1 MYRFNIFH
9 LYHHHLKAVV
19 FEISMQIIQT
29 DFHSFTDLDILLKR
43 LNEAVQLFITHNRN
57 EQKYVLPLVF
67 DCEPSI
73 CDAFQQEYVKEALL
87 IQNLEHAIIAIDTA
101 KTPFDISFSAKRLQH
116 SFYQFAVLTLE
127 HISKEE
133 ELLLPILHRYYSD
146 EILIAVQQRMLTN
159 SNDMNTAS
167 NSNGD
172 LLEIDE
178 EILQTWMNLAKNSDM
193 EAYHMTLLSLKEKG
207 HFKRYISYNNI
218 LVSADRTRS
227 GIHS

>member
-1 MYRFNIFH
+1 MYCFNIFH
-9 LYHHHLKAVV
+9 HYHHHLKAEV
-19 FEISMQIIQT
+19 FECSMQITQI
-29 DFHSFTDLDILLKR
+29 DFHAFADLDVLLKR
-43 LNEAVQLFITHNRN
+43 LNEAVQLFITHSDN
-57 EQKYVLPLVF
+57 EKKYVLPLAF

-73 CDAFQQEYVKEALL
+73 WDAFQQEYLKEALL
-87 IQNLEHAIIAIDTA
+87 IQNLEHAIIAIDSA

-116 SFYQFAVLTLE
+116 SFYQFAMLTLE

-159 SNDMNTAS
+159 SRDTNTVS
-167 NSNGD
+167 NINRD

-178 EILQTWMNLAKNSDM
+178 ELLQTWINRVKNTDM
-193 EAYHMTLLSLKEKG
+193 ETYHLILSSLMEKW
-207 HFKRYISYNNI
+207 HFIGNDSYYNNFN
-218 LVSADRTRS
+218 SPDHTGS